1 MKKIIR
7 GKVYDTDTAREVGS
21 WNSGHY
27 ANDFAWYAETLYQ
40 KKTGEY
46 FLHGEG
52 NAASPYRQRCYDMW
66 AAGDQLVPIGYDE
79 ARQWAEEHLSA
90 DEYIADFGDPGEGGE
105 DVQIL
110 VKVSPKAKAMLDELR
125 SRAGITLSQAVE
137 RFIIG

>member
-21 WNSGHY
+21 WSSDHY

-66 AAGDQLVPIGYDE
+66 AAGDQLVPFGYDE
-79 ARQWAEEHLSA
+79 ARKWAEEHLEA
-90 DEYIADFGDPGEGGE
+90 DEYIAEFGEPSEDEGTYAVRV
-105 DVQIL
+105 DL
-110 VKVSPKAKAMLDELR
+110 SAAAKAKLDEMR
-125 SRAGITLSQAVE
+125 SRDGITLAQAIE
-137 RFIIG
+137 RCVLG